1 MSRER
6 RQYPRITQPLAVR
19 YRARGSLDTLWHE
32 AATVNVSAVGMR
44 MRGAEPLETDTLLE
58 LSMDVPGFREPL
70 VLKGRVV
77 WAQLQASQV
86 IESGVEFEPMAVE
99 QETKLDQL
107 LRFFHR

>member
-6 RQYPRITQPLAVR
+6 RQYPRITHPIAVR
-19 YRARGSLDTLWHE
+19 YRAHGNLDSLWHE
-32 AATVNVSAVGMR
+32 ATTINVSAVGMR
-44 MRGAEPLETDTLLE
+44 MRGAELLERARLLE
-58 LSMDVPGFREPL
+58 LTMEVPGLREPL
-70 VLKGRVV
+70 LLKGRVV

-86 IESGVEFEPMAVE
+86 IESGVEFDTLAVE